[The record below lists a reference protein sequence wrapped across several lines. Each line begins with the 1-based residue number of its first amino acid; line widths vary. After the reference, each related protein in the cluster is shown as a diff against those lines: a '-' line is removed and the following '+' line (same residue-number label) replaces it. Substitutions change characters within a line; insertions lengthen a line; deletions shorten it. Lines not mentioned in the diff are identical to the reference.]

1 MMSICPEPDV
11 CSLYID
17 GELSTDEKVNF
28 EQHMKVCSKC
38 KDSLD
43 SFQKLKKYMSC
54 DDIPEL
60 DLKQS
65 FKKLTLRKSFK
76 RFFILYKIFYSWKKN
91 KVLFSVSLP
100 LSLFGLLFVTAI
112 SIQNN
117 MNIGDL
123 DKSFKPII
131 PIAYESSLPM
141 ELDNLRL
148 SNIHTHFRFD
158 KKMNDRTYKNML
170 NTFNGF
176 TNLYSNLEYGKES
189 IYSNKIS
196 IMNRSGIVNYYTDI
210 PFYRSLNRK

>member
-1 MMSICPEPDV
+1 MSICPEPDV

-54 DDIPEL
+54 NDIPEL

-65 FKKLTLRKSFK
+65 FKKLTLRQSFK
-76 RFFILYKIFYSWKKN
+76 KLFILYKMFYLWKRNKILFNISLTSFLFALIFI
-91 KVLFSVSLP
+91 
-100 LSLFGLLFVTAI
+100 TTI

-117 MNIGDL
+117 MGIGDL

-131 PIAYESSLPM
+131 PITYESRLPI
-141 ELDNLRL
+141 ELNNLRL
-148 SNIHTHFRFD
+148 SNMHTNFRFD

-196 IMNRSGIVNYYTDI
+196 IMNRNRIVNYYTDI